1 MQFSLSTQIIALAG
15 LCQALKLVQQTAR
28 STEPSSEQDK
38 AALSVMLSSVAVL
51 NADEPLLIYGNN
63 AANLQT
69 GLQII
74 IDQLG
79 DKPQKD
85 VELTRYLVG
94 VLALER
100 RLNKSPANLKKL
112 GDKLQH
118 LERQLQHFSITDDT
132 ILASLADTYSSC
144 ISSLGG
150 KIQIYGQPELLK
162 QPRVQHKVRA
172 LLLTAI
178 RSAVLWRQAG
188 GSRLNFIFKRRKLVA
203 QAKLMLAQLP
213 LSSL

>member
-1 MQFSLSTQIIALAG
+1 MHYSLSTQIIALAG
-15 LCQALKLVQQTAR
+15 LCQALKLVQQVAR
-28 STEPSSEQDK
+28 SSELDK
-38 AALSVMLSSVAVL
+38 DALLLILNSVAVID
-51 NADEPLLIYGNN
+51 AEQPLQIYGND
-63 AANLQT
+63 AAKLRD
-69 GLQII
+69 GLQLI

-85 VELTRYLVG
+85 VELTRYIVG

-100 RLNKSPANLKKL
+100 KLNKTPANLNRL

-118 LERQLQHFSITDDT
+118 LQRQLQHFSVLDDNM
-132 ILASLADTYSSC
+132 LANLADIYSDC

-150 KIQIYGQPELLK
+150 RIQIYGQPELLK
-162 QPRVQHKVRA
+162 LPAVQHKVRA
-172 LLLTAI
+172 LLLAAI

-203 QAKLMLAQLP
+203 QAKQMLAQLP
-213 LSSL
+213 SSSL